1 MLKNKLW
8 LLWTFK
14 RQRASFVFECG
25 NERTNER
32 RNERKNE
39 RTNERTK
46 ERTNE
51 RTNERKEKK
60 RKNGFSAVFATKLNG
75 KEYDL
80 SFPLRR
86 NNNIS
91 LRKLLDN

>member
-25 NERTNER
+25 NERT
-32 RNERKNE
+32 
-39 RTNERTK
+39 K

-51 RTNERKEKK
+51 RTNERSFERKEKK

-86 NNNIS
+86 NNNIL
-91 LRKLLDN
+91 LRELLDN

>member
-25 NERTNER
+25 NERT
-32 RNERKNE
+32 K
-39 RTNERTK
+39 ERTK

-51 RTNERKEKK
+51 RKKREKKEKW
-60 RKNGFSAVFATKLNG
+60 F
-75 KEYDL
+75 
-80 SFPLRR
+80 
-86 NNNIS
+86 
-91 LRKLLDN
+91 

>member
-25 NERTNER
+25 NERTKER
-32 RNERKNE
+32 RL
-39 RTNERTK
+39 
-46 ERTNE
+46 
-51 RTNERKEKK
+51 ERKEKK

>member
-25 NERTNER
+25 NERTKER
-32 RNERKNE
+32 RF
-39 RTNERTK
+39 
-46 ERTNE
+46 
-51 RTNERKEKK
+51 ERKEKK